1 MTPEQ
6 LISGWAPGGYDALTE
21 SDFAAL
27 AALKPEIALFG
38 SGTSTTHNA
47 RNYPLVLAG
56 GKNLGLKHGR
66 FIKQKAERPLGD
78 LFLTLL
84 HRFDVPAK
92 SFADNAGE
100 FREILAS

>member
-1 MTPEQ
+1 MVTTP
-6 LISGWAPGGYDALTE
+6 LASTGGTQM
-21 SDFAAL
+21 
-27 AALKPEIALFG
+27 K
-38 SGTSTTHNA
+38 
-47 RNYPLVLAG
+47 
-56 GKNLGLKHGR
+56 GKSLGLKHGR

-84 HRFDVPAK
+84 HRFDIPAK